1 MSSWYFKSDEN
12 EYGPYSLDELIFL
25 KNQAKLVPGSL
36 VKKSKDSVWIRADSV
51 RELFSKERLTRS
63 KINLSSLLEPSAAK
77 EQSSTSSEIVDFV
90 DEATNERKIPPLP
103 VTNRNRR
110 HKNVIISMLAGGLLL
125 LLLLLLVLFLWEDP
139 TQPETV
145 ASSPSTQIQE
155 AGTAGGQSPEGK
167 DESGDSMP
175 SIAESAQRQESKAD
189 PNPEAETPESVS
201 QEMSLE
207 SKQSEKKNGTTN
219 KEPPASGLLTASR
232 LSVASP
238 SNENFTG
245 NNQEINKRLEREG
258 GKTGDVQISLIW
270 NNRNDLDLHVLCP
283 SGERIS
289 FDHKRS
295 ADGGE
300 LDVDM
305 NVGGESLQPVEN
317 IYWPPKSMRKG
328 IYKVFVHHYSQH
340 GSPDPTKYTV
350 RIIVGGK
357 SRQFSGTLNYADPP
371 VLIDKLSR

>member
-12 EYGPYSLDELIFL
+12 EYGPYSLHELIFL
-25 KNQAKLVPGSL
+25 KNQGKLAPGAL
-36 VKKSKDSVWIRADSV
+36 VKNSKDSIWLRADSV

-77 EQSSTSSEIVDFV
+77 ELSSTSSEIVDFV
-90 DEATNERKIPPLP
+90 EEETNETKPPPLP

-110 HKNVIISMLAGGLLL
+110 HKKVISCMLAGGLLL
-125 LLLLLLVLFLWEDP
+125 LLLLLLMLFLWEDP

-145 ASSPSTQIQE
+145 ASSPSSQLQE
-155 AGTAGGQSPEGK
+155 AGTAGGQNPEGK
-167 DESGDSMP
+167 DETGDTMS
-175 SIAESAQRQESKAD
+175 SIAESAQSQNSKID
-189 PNPEAETPESVS
+189 PNPEAEKPDSVS
-201 QEMSLE
+201 QEMLLE
-207 SKQSEKKNGTTN
+207 SKPPEKENGTTN

-238 SNENFTG
+238 SNENITG

-258 GKTGDVQISLIW
+258 AKTGNVQISLIW

-289 FDHKRS
+289 FDHKHS

-305 NVGGESLQPVEN
+305 NVSGESWQPVEN

-328 IYKVFVHHYSQH
+328 IYKVFVHHYSRH

-350 RIIVGGK
+350 RIMVGGK
-357 SRQFSGTLNYADPP
+357 SRQFSGTLNYGDPP

>member
-25 KNQAKLVPGSL
+25 KNQGKLAPGAQ
-36 VKKSKDSVWIRADSV
+36 VKNSKDSVWLRADSV

-63 KINLSSLLEPSAAK
+63 KINLSSLLEPRAALQ
-77 EQSSTSSEIVDFV
+77 QSSTSSEIVEFI
-90 DEATNERKIPPLP
+90 DETTNETKIPPLP

-110 HKNVIISMLAGGLLL
+110 HTKIIISMLSGGLLL
-125 LLLLLLVLFLWEDP
+125 LLCMLLMLFLWEDP

-145 ASSPSTQIQE
+145 ASSPASQLQE
-155 AGTAGGQSPEGK
+155 AGTAEGQSPEGN
-167 DESGDSMP
+167 GATGNSMP
-175 SIAESAQRQESKAD
+175 SIAESAQSQKSKVD
-189 PNPEAETPESVS
+189 PNPEAETPESIS
-201 QEMSLE
+201 QETSLE
-207 SKQSEKKNGTTN
+207 SKPPEKQNGTTN

-238 SNENFTG
+238 GNENITG

-258 GKTGDVQISLIW
+258 AKTGDVQISLIW

-283 SGERIS
+283 TGERIS
-289 FDHKRS
+289 FDHKHS

-305 NVGGESLQPVEN
+305 NVRGESLQPVEN
-317 IYWPPKSMRKG
+317 IYWPPRSMRKG
-328 IYKVFVHHYSQH
+328 IYKVFVHHYSRH

-350 RIIVGGK
+350 RIMVGGK
-357 SRQFSGTLNYADPP
+357 SRQFSGTLNYGDPP
-371 VLIDKLSR
+371 VLIDNLSR